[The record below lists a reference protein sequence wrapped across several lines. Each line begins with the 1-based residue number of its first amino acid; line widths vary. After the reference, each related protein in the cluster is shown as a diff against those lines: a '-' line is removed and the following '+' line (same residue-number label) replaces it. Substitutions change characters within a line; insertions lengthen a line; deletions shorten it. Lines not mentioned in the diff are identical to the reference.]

1 MNENI
6 RAVQT
11 VQLPGWSENEP
22 FEAALRRPSLL
33 TMAANGIIPNELL
46 GAAQKLFGEGF
57 DASMPLDQLGRLL
70 RAVAMEA
77 LVEPTFA
84 ELEQQNIQ
92 LTDIQ
97 LAAIYSFAQSGVRA
111 LEPFRQQSGSDNADG
126 DVQTVS
132 CASEQPA

>member
-1 MNENI
+1 MKENI

-33 TMAANGIIPNELL
+33 TMAANGVIPNELL

-111 LEPFRQQSGSDNADG
+111 LEPFRQQSGSDNSDG

-132 CASEQPA
+132 CASKQPA